1 MGSLVCEAKG
11 NMLIDNDMSEQIKI
25 QLPDG
30 SVREVAQG
38 TTPFDVAMSI
48 SPRLAAAVV
57 VARIR
62 PLTTPVVAGETAVE
76 EADEAQTEAGMYGS
90 ASELG
95 ERLVDLAAPLN
106 EDVALE
112 LLKESDEAAL
122 KVVRHSAAHVMATAI
137 LELFPETKLGHGPA
151 TDNGFFYDVYRET
164 PFTED
169 DLAAIEKRMAE
180 VVARDETFVREQESR
195 EMGLKDYAEHGDF
208 MKVHFIERFT
218 KPGDEISLYRNGKFV
233 DFCRGPHV
241 PSTGRVKAF
250 KVTSVA
256 GAYWLGDEKNQQLQ
270 RIYGTAFFNAK
281 DMDAHFKRLEEIK
294 ARDHRVLGK
303 QLDLFSIQEVAGAG
317 LIFWHPKGG
326 LIRKTMEDWMRDEC
340 IRRGYEMVF
349 TPHIM
354 RRELWKV
361 SGHEGFYSQNMYP
374 PMELDDAEYRLKPM
388 NCPGHILIYK
398 NSPKS
403 YRDLPQRYA
412 ELGNVYRY
420 ERSGTMHGLLRVRGF
435 TQDDAHIFCTPEQI
449 ESEIAACVEFADEVL
464 KAFGFAEFKVELSTW
479 DPKDQKS
486 YVGSP
491 EHWETAVGSLK
502 KVLDAKAIPYREI
515 PGEAAFYGPKID
527 IKLVDVLGRLWQL
540 STVQF
545 DFNLPQRFE
554 LEYTGE
560 DGEKHRPVMV
570 HRALFG
576 SVERFFGVLIEHY
589 AGAFPLWLAPVQVGL
604 VPISEKHVEYARA
617 VKAKLEVAG
626 LRVELDARNEKMN
639 AKIREFTLQK
649 VPFVLVMGDK
659 EAEQREVNVR
669 VRGGGVQGTFP
680 LSEFI
685 ANATTLITR
694 KELNLSDTPKWHD
707 AVLKAVQSFPTD
719 QFDLNDLY
727 DLRDEF
733 ASIFPNNRHVNEKL
747 RQQLQ
752 TLRDEGI
759 IQFLDNEG
767 NYKRIK

>member
-1 MGSLVCEAKG
+1 
-11 NMLIDNDMSEQIKI
+11 MSEQTIRI

-30 SVREVAQG
+30 SVREVPRG
-38 TTPFDVAMSI
+38 TTAHDVATSI
-48 SPRLAAAVV
+48 SPRLAAAAV
-57 VARIR
+57 VARVR
-62 PLTTPVVAGETAVE
+62 PLTQVAAGTTVAE
-76 EADEAQTEAGMYGS
+76 EASEAAMYG
-90 ASELG
+90 AETTG
-95 ERLVDLAAPLN
+95 QRLVDLAAPLN
-106 EDVALE
+106 EDLALE
-112 LLKESDEAAL
+112 LLKENDEAAL
-122 KVVRHSAAHVMATAI
+122 KVVRHSAAHVMATAL

-151 TDNGFFYDVYRET
+151 TDSGFFYDVYRET
-164 PFTED
+164 PFSD
-169 DLAAIEKRMAE
+169 ADLAAIEARMAE
-180 VVARDETFVREQESR
+180 VVARDDKFVREVESR
-195 EMGLKDYAEHGDF
+195 EMGLKDYSEHGEF
-208 MKVHFIERFT
+208 MKVHFIEKFT
-218 KPGDEISLYRNGKFV
+218 EPGDEISLYRNGEFV

-250 KVTSVA
+250 KVMSVA

-270 RIYGTAFFNAK
+270 RIYGTAFFNPK
-281 DMDAHFKRLEEIK
+281 DLDAHFKRLEEIK

-303 QLDLFSIQEVAGAG
+303 QLDLFSIQEVAGSG

-326 LIRKTMEDWMRDEC
+326 LIRKTMEDWMREEC
-340 IRRGYEMVF
+340 IRRGYNMVF

-354 RRELWKV
+354 RRELWKI

-398 NSPKS
+398 SAPRS
-403 YRDLPQRYA
+403 YRDLPLRYA

-435 TQDDAHIFCTPEQI
+435 TQDDAHIFCMPSQI
-449 ESEIAACVEFADEVL
+449 EDEVAACVEFAETVL
-464 KAFGFAEFKVELSTW
+464 KTFGFAEFKIELSTW
-479 DPKDQKS
+479 DPKDRKS
-486 YVGSP
+486 YVGSD
-491 EHWETAVGSLK
+491 ENWEMAAGSLK
-502 KVLDAKAIPYREI
+502 RVLEAKGIPYKEI

-545 DFNLPQRFE
+545 DFNMNSRFE

-576 SVERFFGVLIEHY
+576 SIERFFGVLIEHY

-604 VPISEKHVEYARA
+604 VPISEKHLEYAGA
-617 VKAKLEVAG
+617 VKAKLEAAG

-659 EAEQREVNVR
+659 EAASEAVSVR
-669 VRGGGVQGTFP
+669 TRGKGDEGSVA
-680 LSEFI
+680 LVDFI
-685 ANATTLITR
+685 ARAR
-694 KELNLSDTPKWHD
+694 NLVEQKSPG
-707 AVLKAVQSFPTD
+707 L
-719 QFDLNDLY
+719 
-727 DLRDEF
+727 
-733 ASIFPNNRHVNEKL
+733 
-747 RQQLQ
+747 
-752 TLRDEGI
+752 
-759 IQFLDNEG
+759 
-767 NYKRIK
+767 

>member
-1 MGSLVCEAKG
+1 M
-11 NMLIDNDMSEQIKI
+11 IKV
-25 QLPDG
+25 QLPDS
-30 SVREVAQG
+30 SVREVAPG
-38 TTPFDVAMSI
+38 TSPYDVAMSI

-57 VARIR
+57 VARVR
-62 PLTTPVVAGETAVE
+62 PLTGTTAGEVAE
-76 EADEAQTEAGMYGS
+76 EGSEASMYG
-90 ASELG
+90 AAAGG
-95 ERLVDLAAPLN
+95 ERLVDLSAPLT

-112 LLKESDEAAL
+112 LLKENDEAAL

-151 TDNGFFYDVYRET
+151 TDSGFFYDVYRET

-169 DLAAIEKRMAE
+169 DLAAIEKRMGD
-180 VVARDETFVREQESR
+180 VVARDEKFVREEESR
-195 EMGLKDYAEHGDF
+195 EKGLTDYSAQGEF
-208 MKVHFIERFT
+208 MKVHFIEKFT
-218 KPGDEISLYRNGKFV
+218 NPGDEISLYRNGSFT

-250 KVTSVA
+250 KVTSIA

-281 DMDAHFKRLEEIK
+281 DLDAHFKRLEEIK

-303 QLDLFSIQEVAGAG
+303 QLDLFSIQEVAGSG

-340 IRRGYEMVF
+340 IRRGYEMVY

-354 RRELWKV
+354 RRDLWKI

-398 NSPKS
+398 NTPKS
-403 YRDLPQRYA
+403 YRDLPVRYA

-449 ESEIAACVEFADEVL
+449 DSEIEDCLDFAEAVL
-464 KAFGFAEFKVELSTW
+464 KTFGFNEYRVELSMH
-479 DPKDQKS
+479 DPNKQGD
-486 YVGSP
+486 YVGKASDWDSA
-491 EHWETAVGSLK
+491 EAALK
-502 KVLDAKAIPYREI
+502 GVLTRRGVAFKSI
-515 PGEAAFYGPKID
+515 PGEGAFYGPKID

-554 LEYTGE
+554 LEYKGE
-560 DGEKHRPVMV
+560 DGELHRPVMV

-589 AGAFPLWLAPVQVGL
+589 AGAFPMWLAPVQVGL
-604 VPISEKHVEYARA
+604 VPISEKHIDYANT
-617 VKAKLEVAG
+617 VKAKLEAAG

-649 VPFVLVMGDK
+649 LPFVLIMGDK
-659 EAEQREVNVR
+659 EAASEAVSVR
-669 VRGGGVQGTFP
+669 TRGKGDEGSVA
-680 LSEFI
+680 LAEFI
-685 ANATTLITR
+685 ERAKGL
-694 KELNLSDTPKWHD
+694 
-707 AVLKAVQSFPTD
+707 V
-719 QFDLNDLY
+719 
-727 DLRDEF
+727 
-733 ASIFPNNRHVNEKL
+733 ASKTVGL
-747 RQQLQ
+747 
-752 TLRDEGI
+752 
-759 IQFLDNEG
+759 
-767 NYKRIK
+767 

>member
-1 MGSLVCEAKG
+1 VS
-11 NMLIDNDMSEQIKI
+11 NQIKV

-30 SVREVAQG
+30 SVRDVPRG
-38 TTPFDVAMSI
+38 TSPLDIANSI

-57 VARIR
+57 VARITPMAATATGNEAALEASEEAMYADVATNAPR
-62 PLTTPVVAGETAVE
+62 IVDLVMPLT
-76 EADEAQTEAGMYGS
+76 
-90 ASELG
+90 
-95 ERLVDLAAPLN
+95 
-106 EDVALE
+106 EDVSLE
-112 LLKESDEAAL
+112 LLKENDPAAL

-164 PFTED
+164 PFTEA
-169 DLAAIEKRMAE
+169 DLAAIEARMAE
-180 VVARDETFVREQESR
+180 VVARDEKFERVEESR
-195 EMGLKDYAEHGDF
+195 EKGLTDYSAQGEF

-218 KPGDEISLYRNGKFV
+218 KPGDEISLYKNGGFT

-250 KVTSVA
+250 KIMSIA

-270 RIYGTAFFNAK
+270 RIYGTAFFNDK
-281 DMDAHFKRLEEIK
+281 ELQAHFKHLEEVK

-326 LIRKTMEDWMRDEC
+326 LIRKTMEDWMREEC
-340 IRRGYEMVF
+340 IRRGYSMVF
-349 TPHIM
+349 TPHLM
-354 RRELWKV
+354 RRELWKI
-361 SGHEGFYSQNMYP
+361 SGHEENYAENMYP
-374 PMELDDAEYRLKPM
+374 PMELDDAEYRIKPM

-449 ESEIAACVEFADEVL
+449 EGEIADCVDFAEAVL
-464 KAFGFAEFKVELSTW
+464 KTFGFSEFKIELSTW
-479 DPKDQKS
+479 DPKDSKFI
-486 YVGSP
+486 GSK
-491 EHWETAVGSLK
+491 EQWDRAVGSLT
-502 KVLDAKAIPYREI
+502 KVLDGKGIPYKTI

-545 DFNLPQRFE
+545 DWNLPERFE
-554 LEYTGE
+554 LEYIGE
-560 DGEKHRPVMV
+560 DGQPHRPVMV

-589 AGAFPLWLAPVQVGL
+589 AGSFPLWLAPVQVGL
-604 VPISEKHVEYARA
+604 VPISEKHAEYAET
-617 VKAKLEVAG
+617 VKKRLEAAG
-626 LRVELDARNEKMN
+626 LRVELDLSNQKMN
-639 AKIREFTLQK
+639 AKIRDFGLQK
-649 VPFVLVMGDK
+649 VPFILIMGDK
-659 EAEQREVNVR
+659 EAATDSVSVR
-669 VRGGGVQGTFP
+669 VRAKG
-680 LSEFI
+680 
-685 ANATTLITR
+685 
-694 KELNLSDTPKWHD
+694 
-707 AVLKAVQSFPTD
+707 
-719 QFDLNDLY
+719 
-727 DLRDEF
+727 
-733 ASIFPNNRHVNEKL
+733 
-747 RQQLQ
+747 
-752 TLRDEGI
+752 DEGSVTVDD
-759 IQFLDNEG
+759 FLARA
-767 NYKRIK
+767 KRLGDEHAMEL

>member
-1 MGSLVCEAKG
+1 
-11 NMLIDNDMSEQIKI
+11 MSEKTIKI

-30 SVREVAQG
+30 SVREVALG
-38 TTPFDVAMSI
+38 TTPYDIAMSI

-57 VARIR
+57 VARVR
-62 PLTTPVVAGETAVE
+62 PLTPMAAAGTVAEGEE
-76 EADEAQTEAGMYGS
+76 ETSEAAMYAGPQAGS
-90 ASELG
+90 AAG
-95 ERLVDLAAPLN
+95 ERLVDLAAPLT
-106 EDVALE
+106 EDIALE
-112 LLKESDEAAL
+112 LLKETDEAAL

-151 TDNGFFYDVYRET
+151 TDQGFFYDVYRET
-164 PFTED
+164 PFSEA
-169 DLAAIEKRMAE
+169 DLAAIEQKMAE
-180 VVARDETFVREQESR
+180 VVARDEKFVREEEPR
-195 EMGLKDYAEHGDF
+195 EKGLTDYSAQGEF
-208 MKVHFIERFT
+208 MKVHFIEKFT
-218 KPGDEISLYRNGKFV
+218 KPGDEISLYRNGGFV

-270 RIYGTAFFNAK
+270 RVYGTAFYNAK
-281 DMDAHFKRLEEIK
+281 DMEAHFKRLEEIK

-354 RRELWKV
+354 RRELWKI

-449 ESEIAACVEFADEVL
+449 EGEIAACVEFADEVL

-479 DPKDQKS
+479 DPNDKKS
-486 YVGSP
+486 YVGD
-491 EHWETAVGSLK
+491 ERHWETAVSSLK
-502 KVLDAKAIPYREI
+502 KVLDAKGIPYREI

-589 AGAFPLWLAPVQVGL
+589 AGAFPMWLAPVQVGL
-604 VPISEKHVEYARA
+604 VPISEKHLEYARS
-617 VKAKLEVAG
+617 VKAKLEAQG
-626 LRVELDARNEKMN
+626 LRVELDERNEKMN
-639 AKIREFTLQK
+639 AKIREFTLKK

-659 EAEQREVNVR
+659 EAATEAVSVR
-669 VRGGGVQGTFP
+669 TRGKGDEGSVAMT
-680 LSEFI
+680 EFI
-685 ANATTLITR
+685 AR
-694 KELNLSDTPKWHD
+694 
-707 AVLKAVQSFPTD
+707 AVGLVESRGV
-719 QFDLNDLY
+719 LL
-727 DLRDEF
+727 
-733 ASIFPNNRHVNEKL
+733 
-747 RQQLQ
+747 
-752 TLRDEGI
+752 
-759 IQFLDNEG
+759 
-767 NYKRIK
+767 

>member
-1 MGSLVCEAKG
+1 
-11 NMLIDNDMSEQIKI
+11 MSEQMIKV

-30 SVREVAQG
+30 SVREVSRG
-38 TTPFDVAMSI
+38 TTPYDIAMSI

-62 PLTTPVVAGETAVE
+62 PLTPVAATTAVE
-76 EADEAQTEAGMYGS
+76 GEEGSEAAMYG
-90 ASELG
+90 AAAGG
-95 ERLVDLAAPLN
+95 ERVVDLTAPLN

-112 LLKESDEAAL
+112 LLKETDETAL

-151 TDNGFFYDVYRET
+151 TDNGFFYDVYREV

-180 VVARDETFVREQESR
+180 VVARDEKFVRVEESR
-195 EMGLKDYAEHGDF
+195 EKGLTDYSAQGEF
-208 MKVHFIERFT
+208 MKVHFIEKFT
-218 KPGDEISLYRNGKFV
+218 KVGDEISLYRNGGFS

-250 KVTSVA
+250 KVTSIA

-281 DMDAHFKRLEEIK
+281 DLDAHFKRLEEIK

-340 IRRGYEMVF
+340 IRRGYEMVY

-354 RRELWKV
+354 RRELWKI

-403 YRDLPQRYA
+403 YRDLPVRYA

-435 TQDDAHIFCTPEQI
+435 TQDDAHIFCTPSQI
-449 ESEIAACVEFADEVL
+449 EGEIEDCLDFAEAVL
-464 KAFGFAEFKVELSTW
+464 KNFGFAEYRVELSLR
-479 DPKDQKS
+479 DPKKANEF
-486 YVGSP
+486 VGNAD
-491 EHWETAVGSLK
+491 EWEKAES
-502 KVLDAKAIPYREI
+502 VLHDVLTKRGVAFKAIP
-515 PGEAAFYGPKID
+515 GEGAFYGPKID

-545 DFNLPQRFE
+545 DFNLPERFE
-554 LEYTGE
+554 LEYKGE
-560 DGEKHRPVMV
+560 DGELHRPVMV

-589 AGAFPLWLAPVQVGL
+589 AGAFPLWLAPVQIGL
-604 VPISEKHVEYARA
+604 VPISEKHLEYATA
-617 VKAKLEVAG
+617 VKAKLEAAG

-659 EAEQREVNVR
+659 EAASEAVSVR
-669 VRGGGVQGTFP
+669 TRGKG
-680 LSEFI
+680 
-685 ANATTLITR
+685 
-694 KELNLSDTPKWHD
+694 
-707 AVLKAVQSFPTD
+707 
-719 QFDLNDLY
+719 
-727 DLRDEF
+727 
-733 ASIFPNNRHVNEKL
+733 
-747 RQQLQ
+747 
-752 TLRDEGI
+752 DEGSAALVDFI
-759 IQFLDNEG
+759 ERANGLLASRSVG
-767 NYKRIK
+767 L

>member
-1 MGSLVCEAKG
+1 MNESIVESTQMVKV
-11 NMLIDNDMSEQIKI
+11 

-30 SVREVAQG
+30 SVREVAKG
-38 TTPFDVAMSI
+38 TTPLDVATSI
-48 SPRLAAAVV
+48 SPRLAEAVV
-57 VARIR
+57 VARVK
-62 PLTTPVVAGETAVE
+62 PLASLEPTSESPDVGHPDSA
-76 EADEAQTEAGMYGS
+76 EAEMYG
-90 ASELG
+90 AGAHG

-112 LLKESDEAAL
+112 LLKETDEAAL

-151 TDNGFFYDVYRET
+151 TDAGFFYDVYRET
-164 PFTED
+164 PFSD
-169 DLAAIEKRMAE
+169 ADLAAIEARMAE
-180 VVARDETFVREQESR
+180 VVARDEKFVREEETR
-195 EMGLKDYAEHGDF
+195 EKGLENYAKQGEF

-218 KPGDEISLYRNGKFV
+218 KPGEEISLYKNGGFT

-281 DMDAHFKRLEEIK
+281 DLDAHFKRLEEIK

-303 QLDLFSIQEVAGAG
+303 QLDLFSIQEVAGSG

-340 IRRGYEMVF
+340 IRRGYEMVY

-354 RRELWKV
+354 RRELWKI
-361 SGHEGFYSQNMYP
+361 SGHEGFYAENMYP

-403 YRDLPQRYA
+403 YRDLPVRYA

-435 TQDDAHIFCTPEQI
+435 TQDDAHIFCTPGQI
-449 ESEIAACVEFADEVL
+449 DGEIEACLDFAEAVL
-464 KAFGFAEFKVELSTW
+464 KTFGFEEYRVELSLH
-479 DPKDQKS
+479 DPKKAGEF
-486 YVGSP
+486 VGS
-491 EHWETAVGSLK
+491 ESDWEKAESTLK
-502 KVLDAKAIPYREI
+502 ETLTRRGVAFKAIP
-515 PGEAAFYGPKID
+515 GEGAFYGPKIE

-545 DFNLPQRFE
+545 DFNLPARFG
-554 LEYTGE
+554 LEYKGE
-560 DGEKHRPVMV
+560 DGEMHQPVMV

-589 AGAFPLWLAPVQVGL
+589 AGAFPMWLAPVQVGL
-604 VPISEKHVEYARA
+604 VPISSDKHLAYAEE
-617 VKAKLEVAG
+617 VKAKLEAAG

-649 VPFVLVMGDK
+649 VPFVLIMGDK
-659 EAEQREVNVR
+659 EAASESVSVR
-669 VRGGGVQGTFP
+669 TRGKG
-680 LSEFI
+680 
-685 ANATTLITR
+685 
-694 KELNLSDTPKWHD
+694 
-707 AVLKAVQSFPTD
+707 
-719 QFDLNDLY
+719 
-727 DLRDEF
+727 
-733 ASIFPNNRHVNEKL
+733 
-747 RQQLQ
+747 
-752 TLRDEGI
+752 DEGNVALTA
-759 IQFLDNEG
+759 FLERATG
-767 NYKRIK
+767 LVKSQAATL